1 MFQSNSRL
9 CGHGNC
15 KYLFYIHPYHFII
28 FLSHLIY
35 LLSVQ
40 YIIEKSNSSSPR
52 LSSTQLTFG
61 NGNRN
66 FCPHSLQS
74 HVSFP
79 VKFIVICRVHF
90 QNECNSVEETKT
102 PECGRNKDSKCRRN
116 KDSRTLLFCTSRLI
130 LVFLSCLL
138 DSSLGI

>member
-52 LSSTQLTFG
+52 LSSAQLTFG
-61 NGNRN
+61 NGNHN

-74 HVSFP
+74 RVSFP

-102 PECGRNKDSKCRRN
+102 LECGRNKDSECRRN
-116 KDSRTLLFCTSRLI
+116 KDSRTLLFCTSRII

-138 DSSLGI
+138 DSSLGV

>member
-1 MFQSNSRL
+1 MFESNSRL

-40 YIIEKSNSSSPR
+40 YIIEKSNSSSPH
-52 LSSTQLTFG
+52 LSSAQLTFG
-61 NGNRN
+61 NGHRN
-66 FCPHSLQS
+66 FFPHSLQS
-74 HVSFP
+74 HVFFP

-90 QNECNSVEETKT
+90 QKLQSVEETKT
-102 PECGRNKDSKCRRN
+102 QVCGRNKDS
-116 KDSRTLLFCTSRLI
+116 RTIFFCTSRLI
-130 LVFLSCLL
+130 LIFYLVYWILRLAYNIV
-138 DSSLGI
+138 G